1 MEGSP
6 RPSVKDAPENDIH
19 SLVVPSYIWLAEN
32 VGMGAYGI
40 PYMSHSLY
48 RDYIWDYYRGY

>member
-1 MEGSP
+1 MTTVLGKLSMEGSP

-19 SLVVPSYIWLAEN
+19 SLVVPSYICLAEN

-40 PYMSHSLY
+40 PYVYVYNLL
-48 RDYIWDYYRGY
+48 